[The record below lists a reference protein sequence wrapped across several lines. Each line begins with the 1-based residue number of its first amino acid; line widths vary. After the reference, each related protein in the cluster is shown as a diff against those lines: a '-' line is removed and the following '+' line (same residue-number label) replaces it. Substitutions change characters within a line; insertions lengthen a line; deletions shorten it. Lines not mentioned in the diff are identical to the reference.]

1 MHYGHG
7 PGYGAP
13 PPTGPLGPTGAPT
26 VRICAG
32 CGVIAPTQRTSC
44 SVCNAPFPPQP
55 LFGPGRA
62 PTPSS
67 STAYD
72 RQPPCVLVCVHLADF
87 TCKACG
93 IRSPLATVDAGGE
106 AECMGCG
113 LRQAFDVVQ
122 WTDALGFAHG
132 VGDLSGHNTDPV
144 AARSRHA
151 KIGSEYTSS
160 TKTQNAMIMDG
171 SGTRNHSLKTSV
183 SPGHPICKTC
193 HVPLEIALEG
203 PTTKTRCPQCNDTA
217 AYGLPNGAVAAYPA
231 LKGVI
236 ANEQRTDRPIA
247 KLGRTQTGVESIVCP
262 QCGAGINAG
271 AGSELEKCTY
281 CNLAVRIPG
290 TLARQ
295 QRRGAVPK
303 MDPFW
308 LLLEGPSIGRQRLT
322 RGKPEDPD
330 DDDDD
335 DDDFASSPELPFSGQ
350 VGGQPFVV
358 VPPGAQNPY
367 AQGPYAHGQGHFG
380 SGPMMPMAHAPKKS
394 GGAAVIILVLVALF
408 LVAGVGGGV
417 AFWMFSASDDPPA
430 APAKPAKAQKRR

>member
-1 MHYGHG
+1 MG
-7 PGYGAP
+7 
-13 PPTGPLGPTGAPT
+13 PTGPIGPTGAPT

-32 CGVIAPTQRTSC
+32 CGIIAPTQRSQC

-62 PTPSS
+62 GM
-67 STAYD
+67 
-72 RQPPCVLVCVHLADF
+72 PPCVLVCVHLADF

-93 IRSPLATVDAGGE
+93 IRSPLATVDADGE

-151 KIGSEYTSS
+151 KIGTEFTSS

-183 SPGHPICKTC
+183 SPGHPVCKTC
-193 HVPLEIALEG
+193 HVPLEISLEG
-203 PTTKTRCPQCNDTA
+203 PTTRTRCPHCNDTA
-217 AYGLPNGAVAAYPA
+217 TYGLPNGAVAAYPP

-247 KLGRTQTGVESIVCP
+247 KLGRTQAGVESIVCP

-308 LLLEGPSIGRQRLT
+308 ILLEGPSIGRQRLT

-330 DDDDD
+330 DDD
-335 DDDFASSPELPFSGQ
+335 FASSPELPFMGQ
-350 VGGQPFVV
+350 VGGQQFVV

-367 AQGPYAHGQGHFG
+367 AQQQGPYG
-380 SGPMMPMAHAPKKS
+380 SGPMMPMMQAAPPKKS
-394 GGAAVIILVLVALF
+394 GAGAIIAIVVILAVVMVAGGAGAA
-408 LVAGVGGGV
+408 
-417 AFWMFSASDDPPA
+417 FWLLGSADADDPPA
-430 APAKPAKAQKRR
+430 APAKPAKPAKRR